1 MPVMGVDG
9 TATPFTYDK
18 QTVFYYSH
26 IFLNS
31 VEIVHSKLGA
41 DDCSVLPT
49 AGPFLLDVQH
59 G

>member
-1 MPVMGVDG
+1 MGVDG

-26 IFLNS
+26 LFLHS